1 MNKNL
6 LGAFVLAG
14 TLLVG
19 GVANA
24 ANWNG
29 LANYPEV
36 PNSANGSETYFFDK
50 ASQFSGIDSS
60 RNYVFGINIVN
71 MHNNQYGEATLFK
84 YLVHPSLHT
93 VYRFSPDVKRT
104 KSLLVLMNTTCS
116 WLLGK
121 KYTALIS
128 LSQLYNLMAQA
139 VIIT

>member
-60 RNYVFGINIVN
+60 RNYVFGINVVN
-71 MHNNQYGEATLFK
+71 MHNNQYGEAT
-84 YLVHPSLHT
+84 
-93 VYRFSPDVKRT
+93 
-104 KSLLVLMNTTCS
+104 
-116 WLLGK
+116 
-121 KYTALIS
+121 
-128 LSQLYNLMAQA
+128 
-139 VIIT
+139 

>member
-36 PNSANGSETYFFDK
+36 PNSANGSETDVYK
-50 ASQFSGIDSS
+50 RQVSS
-60 RNYVFGINIVN
+60 LWLWCPLWARARCFP
-71 MHNNQYGEATLFK
+71 LF
-84 YLVHPSLHT
+84 L
-93 VYRFSPDVKRT
+93 
-104 KSLLVLMNTTCS
+104 
-116 WLLGK
+116 
-121 KYTALIS
+121 
-128 LSQLYNLMAQA
+128 
-139 VIIT
+139 

>member
-36 PNSANGSETYFFDK
+36 PNSANGTETYFFDK
-50 ASQFSGIDSS
+50 ASEFKGIDSS
-60 RNYVFGINIVN
+60 RNNVFGVNVIN

-84 YLVHPSLHT
+84 YLVNPAYILYIVT
-93 VYRFSPDVKRT
+93 LQMVKFT
-104 KSLLVLMNTTCS
+104 KFNLEQMSSICS

-121 KYTALIS
+121 KYTAQ
-128 LSQLYNLMAQA
+128 LSNSQRYNLMARA

>member
-36 PNSANGSETYFFDK
+36 PNSANGAETYFFDK
-50 ASQFSGIDSS
+50 ASQFSGIDGS
-60 RNYVFGINIVN
+60 RNYVFGINVVN

-93 VYRFSPDVKRT
+93 VYRFSPDGQAYQITPGSNEYNMFLAAWKEVYGT
-104 KSLLVLMNTTCS
+104 NFSFP
-116 WLLGK
+116 
-121 KYTALIS
+121 AL
-128 LSQLYNLMAQA
+128 
-139 VIIT
+139 

>member
-60 RNYVFGINIVN
+60 RNYVFGINVVN
-71 MHNNQYGEATLFK
+71 MHNNQYGEATLFTQACIL
-84 YLVHPSLHT
+84 YIVSLQM
-93 VYRFSPDVKRT
+93 VKRT
-104 KSLLVLMNTTCS
+104 KSLLVLMNPTCS

>member
-50 ASQFSGIDSS
+50 ASQFSGIDGS
-60 RNYVFGINIVN
+60 RNYVFCINVVN
-71 MHNNQYGEATLFK
+71 MHNNQYGEALFK
-84 YLVHPSLHT
+84 YIVHPSLHT
-93 VYRFSPDVKRT
+93 VYRFSPDVQAYQI
-104 KSLLVLMNTTCS
+104 LLVLMNTICS

-121 KYTALIS
+121 KYTVLTS

>member
-60 RNYVFGINIVN
+60 RNYVFGINVVN

-84 YLVHPSLHT
+84 YIVHPS
-93 VYRFSPDVKRT
+93 
-104 KSLLVLMNTTCS
+104 
-116 WLLGK
+116 
-121 KYTALIS
+121 
-128 LSQLYNLMAQA
+128 
-139 VIIT
+139 